1 MFVIGGLDCKII
13 QAIKL
18 QDPGFKSSFI
28 PWACKPNTEH
38 TVGTAMSGGTGE
50 QAHTLAFAML
60 RGTLDLFKFDLAQE
74 AVYHDKMKTIETER
88 DGDGKE
94 LLRKTREHE
103 HDLRALAVAAEME
116 VLGDLSRGIPPIP
129 IARTLLVA

>member
-1 MFVIGGLDCKII
+1 
-13 QAIKL
+13 
-18 QDPGFKSSFI
+18 
-28 PWACKPNTEH
+28 
-38 TVGTAMSGGTGE
+38 
-50 QAHTLAFAML
+50 
-60 RGTLDLFKFDLAQE
+60 LAQE

-116 VLGDLSRGIPPIP
+116 ALGDLSRGIPPIP